1 MFEKN
6 EQDIKNLSY
15 FIKKTKDSI
24 KSIKDSVNN
33 FTQKIGFIS
42 NINFETKN
50 LNDEIT
56 NYEEYLDSKKDNI
69 IIFKTFEEYMKK
81 IDNKFNSYMI
91 IIKDIIDIFDSK
103 SSEMKKLVKK
113 IKESFKEL
121 KESKS
126 FIPRKM
132 RTLED
137 SKSYNDFSNSSIN
150 NNDSCY
156 KKNVNS
162 SKGLFNDLYEEENKN
177 SNYSNK
183 NNENLEK
190 TKKQKFFDSI
200 SLFIINIL
208 RKCDY
213 LLNNELINT
222 SQIDYPFFENP
233 NDIKTISKFIEDI
246 NRIFK
251 ENYKENP
258 INDNLEFK
266 INSYELRLLI
276 KDILMKEERFMYI
289 VNLIDFFDS
298 SYSEKASYEDDIED
312 EIYEGTVINSK
323 LKDFFFYIN
332 LISKKKYNSRNDI
345 NRIIMEVTDKMVSNF
360 SINKNKILVNVNK
373 FNIDKNLR
381 LENFPKLPLNW
392 FGKNFPNLN
401 DVYEFRILTDEF
413 FNSNNHISKYY
424 DYRKNNIINNRIFK
438 NNIKKVIELGLYNNI
453 NNKYLIS
460 DFNWTD
466 AYYGLGKGKE
476 ISPDEMINKLKDI
489 LEKGFEQ
496 SKKNR

>member
-1 MFEKN
+1 
-6 EQDIKNLSY
+6 
-15 FIKKTKDSI
+15 
-24 KSIKDSVNN
+24 
-33 FTQKIGFIS
+33 
-42 NINFETKN
+42 
-50 LNDEIT
+50 
-56 NYEEYLDSKKDNI
+56 
-69 IIFKTFEEYMKK
+69 
-81 IDNKFNSYMI
+81 
-91 IIKDIIDIFDSK
+91 
-103 SSEMKKLVKK
+103 
-113 IKESFKEL
+113 
-121 KESKS
+121 
-126 FIPRKM
+126 
-132 RTLED
+132 
-137 SKSYNDFSNSSIN
+137 
-150 NNDSCY
+150 
-156 KKNVNS
+156 
-162 SKGLFNDLYEEENKN
+162 
-177 SNYSNK
+177 
-183 NNENLEK
+183 
-190 TKKQKFFDSI
+190 
-200 SLFIINIL
+200 
-208 RKCDY
+208 
-213 LLNNELINT
+213 
-222 SQIDYPFFENP
+222 
-233 NDIKTISKFIEDI
+233 
-246 NRIFK
+246 
-251 ENYKENP
+251 
-258 INDNLEFK
+258 
-266 INSYELRLLI
+266 
-276 KDILMKEERFMYI
+276 MYI

>member
-15 FIKKTKDSI
+15 FIKKTKNSI

-150 NNDSCY
+150 NNDSYY
-156 KKNVNS
+156 KKNVDS
-162 SKGLFNDLYEEENKN
+162 SKGLFNDLYEEENKID

-200 SLFIINIL
+200 SLFIINTL

-276 KDILMKEERFMYI
+276 KDILMKEERFM
-289 VNLIDFFDS
+289 
-298 SYSEKASYEDDIED
+298 
-312 EIYEGTVINSK
+312 
-323 LKDFFFYIN
+323 
-332 LISKKKYNSRNDI
+332 
-345 NRIIMEVTDKMVSNF
+345 
-360 SINKNKILVNVNK
+360 
-373 FNIDKNLR
+373 
-381 LENFPKLPLNW
+381 
-392 FGKNFPNLN
+392 
-401 DVYEFRILTDEF
+401 
-413 FNSNNHISKYY
+413 
-424 DYRKNNIINNRIFK
+424 
-438 NNIKKVIELGLYNNI
+438 
-453 NNKYLIS
+453 
-460 DFNWTD
+460 
-466 AYYGLGKGKE
+466 
-476 ISPDEMINKLKDI
+476 
-489 LEKGFEQ
+489 
-496 SKKNR
+496 